1 MSEQQIQSSIIKYLE
16 KEGHYVVK
24 VMAASKAGV
33 PDLLVCIKGSFVAIE
48 VKRPETRI
56 NTSALQDHNIYLIK
70 SCGGIAIVACSVQD
84 VKELLCLNKLI

>member
-33 PDLLVCIKGSFVAIE
+33 PDLLACIKGSFVGIE
-48 VKRPETRI
+48 IKRPETRA
-56 NTSALQDHNIYLIK
+56 NTSELQKWNLNKIAE
-70 SCGGIAIVACSVQD
+70 CGGIAIVACSVQD

>member
-1 MSEQQIQSSIIKYLE
+1 MSEQQIQSSIAKYLE

-48 VKRPETRI
+48 VKRPETRA
-56 NTSALQDHNIYLIK
+56 NTSELQKWNLNKITE
-70 SCGGIAIVACSVQD
+70 CGGISMVACSVQD
-84 VKELLCLNKLI
+84 VKDELCK